1 MKNLIE
7 LKNISKIFKTEAGE
21 FPALKNINLSIGRGE
36 FVGVIGKSGSGK
48 STLINMITGIDKP
61 TSGKV
66 YVDGSPIHNMDE
78 NSIAKYR
85 GKKMGIVF
93 QFFQLL
99 PNLTA
104 IENIML
110 PMDFTNTYDKD
121 VREKKAL
128 EILESVD
135 IADQAYK
142 MPAMLSGGQ
151 QQRVAIGRALAN
163 DPPILFADEPTG
175 NLDSKTSEKIFSLFE
190 ELVRRNKTVLM
201 VTHDEDQAR
210 RVNRSLVIS
219 DGEIIEEFLAGTF
232 PTLSESELIWMTK
245 RLKRKNYK
253 GGQIILKKDMP
264 VDSLYLVTKGKVEI
278 VLHVDGMA
286 EMVVAEFCCGQ
297 YFGEIELLRHSN
309 SVATARAA
317 IGSEVEVATLP
328 KDDFLNLL
336 NRSSETKKQVDK
348 VAKIRL
354 AENIQ
359 KTKRK

>member
-1 MKNLIE
+1 M
-7 LKNISKIFKTEAGE
+7 
-21 FPALKNINLSIGRGE
+21 
-36 FVGVIGKSGSGK
+36 
-48 STLINMITGIDKP
+48 
-61 TSGKV
+61 GKV
-66 YVDGSPIHNMDE
+66 YVDGSPIHNLNE
-78 NSIAKYR
+78 NSIAKFR

-110 PMDFTNTYDKD
+110 PMDFTDTYDKGA
-121 VREKKAL
+121 REKKAL

-151 QQRVAIGRALAN
+151 QQRVAIARALAN

-175 NLDSKTSEKIFSLFE
+175 NLDSKTSEKICSLFE
-190 ELVRRNKTVLM
+190 DLVKRNKTVMM

-219 DGEIIEEFLAGTF
+219 DGEIIEEFLSTTF
-232 PTLSESELIWMTK
+232 PTLTESELIWMTK
-245 RLKRKNYK
+245 RLKRKGYR
-253 GGQIILKKDMP
+253 GGQVILKRDTP

-297 YFGEIELLRHSN
+297 YFGEIELLRNSD
-309 SVATARAA
+309 SVATARAVL
-317 IGSEVEVATLP
+317 GEDVEIATLP
-328 KDDFLNLL
+328 KSDFLSIL

-348 VAKIRL
+348 VAKTRL
-354 AENIQ
+354 SENIQ